1 MVDREP
7 IRISIKVQPNARQ
20 NEILRYQ
27 DEVLHIRIA
36 APPVKGKAN
45 RELLRFLSDIL
56 GLSQSQ
62 LTIEKG
68 MTSRVK
74 VVGITGLTREQ
85 IMAQLGKPGM

>member
-7 IRISIKVQPNARQ
+7 TRISVKVQPNARQ
-20 NEILRYQ
+20 NEILRFQ
-27 DEVLHIRIA
+27 DEVLHIKIA

-45 RELLRFLSDIL
+45 RELLRFLGDIL

-68 MTSRVK
+68 MTSRAK
-74 VVGITGLTREQ
+74 VIGITGLTREQ
-85 IMAQLGKPGM
+85 IMAQLGEPGR

>member
-1 MVDREP
+1 VDREP
-7 IRISIKVQPNARQ
+7 ARISVKVQPNARQ

-27 DEVLHIRIA
+27 DEVLHIKIA

-68 MTSRVK
+68 MTSRAK
-74 VVGITGLTREQ
+74 VVGFTGLTREQ
-85 IMAQLGKPGM
+85 IMVRLGKPGL

>member
-74 VVGITGLTREQ
+74 VVGITRLTREQ